1 MFLAEGMRR
10 FLLRPRLPVLDY
22 LAVLRTHPTFK
33 RFTVGELIF
42 AQYTCPIHEP
52 AIGFW
57 TTTDHLIH
65 VLSGKKTWRTPS
77 GSWTAQTGDTVFFK
91 KGAYVI
97 RQNFSADFCVM
108 VFCVPD
114 EFVREVSR
122 GLTGELP
129 PCGAP
134 AGGYEMAMKVDTDPR
149 VDAFLH
155 SMAAYFTDDEE
166 PPAALLR
173 LKLSE
178 LIAGILLG
186 RKNQELCAYLRGVA
200 ASDLPSVPAIMEAN
214 YCHNLSLEAF
224 AKMCHRSLSSFKR
237 KFQECYGVPP
247 GRWLL
252 ERRLERAARL
262 LGATGMNVT
271 EVVFECGFESPA
283 HFSRAFREKF
293 GRSPSQHRQ
302 AALVQT
308 EAAVRASASAK
319 TERLLYDLATG

>member
-1 MFLAEGMRR
+1 M
-10 FLLRPRLPVLDY
+10 LDY
-22 LAVLRTHPTFK
+22 LAVLRTHPAFK
-33 RFTVGELIF
+33 RFAVGDLLF

-52 AIGFW
+52 TIAFW
-57 TTTDHLIH
+57 TNTDHLIH

-77 GSWTAQTGDTVFFK
+77 GNWTAQAGDTVFFR

-114 EFVREVSR
+114 AIVRDVVR

-129 PCGAP
+129 RSAA
-134 AGGYEMAMKVDTDPR
+134 AGGGCEMAVRVYNEPR

-155 SMAAYFTDDEE
+155 SMAAYFADDEE

-178 LIAGILLG
+178 LIAGLVLG
-186 RKNQELCAYLRGVA
+186 RKNPELSAYLRSVA
-200 ASDLPSVPAIMEAN
+200 AADSPSVPAIMEAN
-214 YCHNLSLEAF
+214 YCHNLPLEAF
-224 AKMCHRSLSSFKR
+224 AKMCHRSLASFKR

-262 LGATGMNVT
+262 LATTELSVT
-271 EVVFECGFESPA
+271 EVVLECGFESPA
-283 HFSRAFREKF
+283 HFSRAFRKRF
-293 GRSPSQHRQ
+293 GRAPSKHRQ
-302 AALVQT
+302 ASLSAMD
-308 EAAVRASASAK
+308 AAGYAAISPPM
-319 TERLLYDLATG
+319 ERPLYDLAAS